1 MRAIHTPD
9 WCARWA
15 LYTPDKIA
23 IEDADTGATVSYAT
37 LNHHGNTLA
46 WHLRDVFD
54 VEKGTRVAVL
64 AEFEPD
70 MVALFVAAQKS
81 GFILV
86 PLNYRLTPSE
96 LTWMLQNSETD
107 LFIYAPA
114 FKEKAEAAVAD
125 MSITTYSLDD
135 IQQTLAEYH
144 NQPVEPFPVPEV
156 YETDPVFILYTS
168 GTTGYPKGAIYS
180 RGMLEWN
187 SINTSMS
194 LTVNQDSR
202 TVNCMPPFH
211 TGGWN
216 VLLTPFL
223 HHGGYTCLIRKFDPD
238 RILLLLIEKRA
249 TIFMGVP
256 TMIKMMAESAHFT
269 HATFPDLHY
278 LIVGGEAMS
287 VPLIETWHS
296 KGVPVRQ
303 GYGLTEVGPN
313 ITSLHHRD
321 AVQKKGSIGRPNFY
335 VEVKICNENG
345 QSVSIGEKGELW
357 LKGPMVTPGYWN
369 NDAATAAAITDGF
382 FRTGDLVIQDE
393 ESYLYVV
400 DRLKNM
406 YISGG
411 ENVYPAEVERILMMN
426 DIILEAAVVN
436 VPDDRWGEAGF
447 AFCVS
452 KADAAPNESMI
463 AFCKSRMASFKIPR
477 YWHWVSN
484 IPKND
489 AGKIDRKQL
498 RLVAMKLYNP

>member
-70 MVALFVAAQKS
+70 MVALFIAALKS

-96 LTWMLQNSETD
+96 LAWMLQNADAD
-107 LFIYAPA
+107 LIIYAPTY
-114 FKEKAEAAVAD
+114 KEKAEAAVTD
-125 MSITTYSLDD
+125 MSITSCSLAD
-135 IQQTLAEYH
+135 IHQTLEEH
-144 NQPVEPFPVPEV
+144 HSQPVAPFPVPAV
-156 YETDPVFILYTS
+156 YEPDPVFILYTS

-194 LTVNQDSR
+194 LIVNQESR

-238 RILLLLIEKRA
+238 RILQLLIEKRA

-256 TMIKMMAESAHFT
+256 TMLKMMAESAHFT
-269 HATFPDLHY
+269 YAAFPDLHY
-278 LIVGGEAMS
+278 LIVGGEAMP
-287 VPLIETWHS
+287 VPLIETWHR

-321 AVQKKGSIGRPNFY
+321 AVRKKGSIGRPNFY
-335 VEVKICNENG
+335 VDVKVCNEHG
-345 QSVSIGEKGELW
+345 LSVAPGEQGELW

-369 NDAATAAAITDGF
+369 NKEATSDAFSDGY
-382 FRTGDLVIQDE
+382 FRTGDIVIQDE

-411 ENVYPAEVERILMMN
+411 ENVYPAEVERILLTN
-426 DIILEAAVVN
+426 KSLAEVAILN
-436 VPDDRWGEAGF
+436 VPDERWGEAGF

-452 KADAAPNESMI
+452 RDESI
-463 AFCKSRMASFKIPR
+463 SDEQLISFCKSHMASFKIPR
-477 YWHWVSN
+477 YWHWLSA

-489 AGKIDRKQL
+489 SGKIDRKYL
-498 RLVAMKLYNP
+498 RQKALNILKG